1 MRALLSRHSYVI
13 ENVKKKKKLIQQV
26 RGEKKRRPK
35 VEKRKRQEMHE
46 CVEFMPCV
54 FSVFGPPS
62 SSFFKLLCFFFIIK
76 IHFKVNT
83 NYYQIS
89 RV

>member
-1 MRALLSRHSYVI
+1 MADGG
-13 ENVKKKKKLIQQV
+13 K
-26 RGEKKRRPK
+26 PK

-54 FSVFGPPS
+54 FSDLDHLAHL
-62 SSFFKLLCFFFIIK
+62 FFKLLCFFFVIK
-76 IHFKVNT
+76 IQFKVNT
-83 NYYQIS
+83 NYYQIN